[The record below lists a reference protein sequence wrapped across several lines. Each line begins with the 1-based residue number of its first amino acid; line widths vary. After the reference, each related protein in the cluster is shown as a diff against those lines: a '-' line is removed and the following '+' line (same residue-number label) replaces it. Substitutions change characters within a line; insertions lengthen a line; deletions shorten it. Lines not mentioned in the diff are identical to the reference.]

1 MYPEVRIIFLD
12 GTNVDMKHKPSAAHA
27 ESLANSLHYGR
38 NVAKGGVG
46 LQMCWELS
54 GLQQVI
60 PFIRQDV
67 ECSRMRTDSKAWTLL
82 PFLNILDKGYRV
94 TAHAFRSGKETN

>member
-12 GTNVDMKHKPSAAHA
+12 GKNVDMKHKPSAAHA

-46 LQMCWELS
+46 LQNVL
-54 GLQQVI
+54 GV
-60 PFIRQDV
+60 V
-67 ECSRMRTDSKAWTLL
+67 WTAASDTFYQTGCGVFKDEDRFQSMDTVNNIVR
-82 PFLNILDKGYRV
+82 PFLNILDEGYRV
-94 TAHAFRSGKETN
+94 TAHALA

>member
-12 GTNVDMKHKPSAAHA
+12 GKNVDMKHKRSAAHA

-46 LQMCWELS
+46 LQKC
-54 GLQQVI
+54 G
-60 PFIRQDV
+60 
-67 ECSRMRTDSKAWTLL
+67 
-82 PFLNILDKGYRV
+82 
-94 TAHAFRSGKETN
+94 